1 MQTLAPAPMLTLRQD
16 LRLYEGPKVGHAPSW
31 MLYDPVRHRYFQI
44 DRAAFVVLGVWTSA
58 ETGASLYQNVARAG
72 RESLSRED
80 VDRIVAFAE
89 TNELVEVP
97 AGGWRMH
104 GRRVAAAKSSALM
117 WLVHNYLFI
126 KIPVFRPRSFFER
139 TGWLVAGFYTCAF
152 LVTTLLAALAG
163 LYLVSRQW
171 SDFIGTFPGFLSF
184 DGAMTYAATLFFVKL
199 CHELGHA
206 YTAARYKCRVSSL
219 GIAFMVMMPML
230 YCDVTDSWRLSDRR
244 KRMAI
249 DCAGIAAEMI
259 LAVYAMLIWVLSP
272 PGPLRTAAFVVASTS
287 LISSI
292 AINLNPFMRFDGY
305 LMLSDALNVPNLQS
319 RAFALFRWKL
329 REVLFNLGELKPE
342 AFSPNKT
349 RFVLVYAA
357 AIIVYRAIVYTGIA
371 LLVYHAFFKLLG
383 IALFAVEVGWFLI
396 GPVAQEMKVWWTI
409 RDRLVISRRAKFT
422 GVGTA
427 FGLLLL
433 VAPFRSSVAVPAVL
447 EPASYARIF
456 PTAPGRIVSVA
467 VRRGDEI
474 RAGEALAVLASPSL
488 EQDVAVTRIRLS
500 LVEAR
505 LQRRSSVAE
514 DKAATLS
521 LDMEKRLLL
530 EKLDGL
536 EREKRDLVLKSPID
550 GIVRDLDPD
559 LDVGRWVGRDAEIA
573 FVAAPDDAVVRG
585 YMRQDGL
592 DKVDT
597 GDVGTFY
604 PEAGLARSETATL
617 TSVAYAAAA
626 RIDVPYLTSINGG
639 PIAAREG
646 ADRGSVPDY
655 AVFPATFR
663 VSRHPGRMVERGT
676 VIIPGRRESLF
687 VAIVRNVGRV
697 LVRESGF

>member
-1 MQTLAPAPMLTLRQD
+1 MPSLAPAPALTLRQD
-16 LRLYEGPKVGHAPSW
+16 LRLYEGPKVGLAPSW
-31 MLYDPVRHRYFQI
+31 MLYDPLRHRYFQI
-44 DRAAFVVLGVWTSA
+44 DRMAFAVLGVWTAA
-58 ETGASLYQNVARAG
+58 ETAASLYQHVARAG
-72 RESLSRED
+72 RESLTRED

-89 TNELVEVP
+89 TNELVEAP
-97 AGGWRMH
+97 AAGWRMH
-104 GRRVAAAKSSALM
+104 ARRAEAAKSSALM

-139 TGWLVAGFYTCAF
+139 TSWLVALFYTRAF
-152 LVTTLLAALAG
+152 LVATLLAALTG
-163 LYLVSRQW
+163 LYLASRQW
-171 SDFIGTFPGFLSF
+171 TDFIGTFPGFLSL
-184 DGAMTYAATLFFVKL
+184 DGALTYAATLFGVKL

-206 YTAARYKCRVSSL
+206 YTAARYRCRVSSL

-249 DCAGIAAEMI
+249 DCAGIGAELI
-259 LAVYAMLIWVLSP
+259 LAVYATLFWVLSP
-272 PGPLRTAAFVVASTS
+272 PGAARTAAFVVASTS

-305 LMLSDALNVPNLQS
+305 LMLSDALNVPNLQA
-319 RAFALFRWKL
+319 RAFTLCRWKL
-329 REVLFNLGELKPE
+329 REVLFELGETKPE
-342 AFSPNKT
+342 AFAPAKT
-349 RFVLVYAA
+349 RLVLVYAA

-383 IALFAVEVGWFLI
+383 IALFAVEVGWFLV
-396 GPVAQEMKVWWTI
+396 GPVAQEMRVWWSI

-422 GVGTA
+422 GVGAA
-427 FGLLLL
+427 FIFLLL
-433 VAPFRSSVAVPAVL
+433 VAPFRSSVTIPAVL

-456 PTAPGRIVSVA
+456 PPTPGRIVSVA
-467 VRRGDEI
+467 VRRGAEV
-474 RAGEALAVLASPSL
+474 RAGDTLAILASPSL
-488 EQDVAVTRIRLS
+488 EQDVALARIRLS

-530 EKLDGL
+530 EKLDSL
-536 EREKRDLVLKSPID
+536 EREKSDLVLKSPID

-559 LDVGRWVGRDAEIA
+559 LDVGRWLGRDAEIA
-573 FVAAPDDAVVRG
+573 FIAAPDGAVLRG

-592 DKVDT
+592 DKIAT

-604 PEAGLARSETATL
+604 PDAGLARSEAATL
-617 TSVAYAAAA
+617 TSVAYAASA

-655 AVFPATFR
+655 AVFPTTFA
-663 VSRHPGRMVERGT
+663 VSRRPGSVVERGT
-676 VIIPGRRESLF
+676 IVVPGRRESLV
-687 VAIVRNVGRV
+687 VAMARNVGRV